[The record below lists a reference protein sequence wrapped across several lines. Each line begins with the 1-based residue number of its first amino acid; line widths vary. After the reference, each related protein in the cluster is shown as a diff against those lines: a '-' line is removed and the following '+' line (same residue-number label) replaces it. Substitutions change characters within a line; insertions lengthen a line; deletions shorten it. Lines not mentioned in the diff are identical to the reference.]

1 MKKKMLSVLLA
12 AAVICGMAGCSTDG
26 SSSGSGA
33 DGSDFLVDLRI
44 TVIPTVIV
52 RSSESI

>member
-12 AAVICGMAGCSTDG
+12 AAVICGMAGCLSTDG

-33 DGSDFLVDLRI
+33 DGSDFLVGFANDQ
-44 TVIPTVIV
+44 
-52 RSSESI
+52 